1 MLTRDTTKLSGFLAR
16 GRSRWR
22 VAIAAALVYGAT
34 SSSFVRADSADS
46 VRAEQLFRDGKQRM
60 ALADYAGACPLFAE
74 SFAVEPATGS
84 LLALAACHEREGKL
98 ASAFREYN
106 DVVQRS
112 VVEQRADRQ
121 RVATNKASA
130 LQWKLSTLTIE
141 PSAEV
146 DGLEVRLNGK
156 LLAGGQLRSAIPLD
170 GGNQLVEV
178 VAPAKKP
185 WSTSVSLGD
194 SNDAKR
200 VEVPALEDVAP
211 EPAPAAKLAAAP
223 APPHAKPNAPPS
235 SGMSATR
242 WAGIATLGVSAV
254 MAVTGGVFV
263 LRAMAKNSDSES
275 GCYGDLCTLD
285 ARRDRLYARDA
296 GNAAT
301 ISFVVAGALA
311 VSGVVLYIAG
321 GQSSETRANPA
332 VTATAWVAPGTAGGA
347 LHGSF

>member
-1 MLTRDTTKLSGFLAR
+1 LR
-16 GRSRWR
+16 
-22 VAIAAALVYGAT
+22 
-34 SSSFVRADSADS
+34 VRADSADS
-46 VRAEQLFRDGKQRM
+46 ARAEQLFRDGKQRM
-60 ALADYAGACPLFAE
+60 AQADYVGACPLFAE
-74 SFAVEPATGS
+74 SFAAEPATGS

-112 VVEQRADRQ
+112 AVEQRADRQ
-121 RVATNKASA
+121 RVAANKASA
-130 LQWKLSTLTIE
+130 LEWKLSTLTIE
-141 PSAEV
+141 PSAEL
-146 DGLEVRLNGK
+146 DGLEVRVNGK
-156 LLAGGQLRSAIPLD
+156 LIEPSQLRSAIPLD
-170 GGNQLVEV
+170 GGNQLVEA

-185 WSTSVSLGD
+185 WSASVSLEN
-194 SNDAKR
+194 SHDAKR
-200 VEVPALEDVAP
+200 VVVPALEDVAP
-211 EPAPAAKLAAAP
+211 EPAPVAKLAAAP
-223 APPHAKPNAPPS
+223 AAPSAEPRQHAAPS

-275 GCYGDLCTLD
+275 GCYGDLCTLN

-321 GQSSETRANPA
+321 GQSSETRANTA
-332 VTATAWVAPGTAGGA
+332 VSATAWVAPGSAGGL